1 MLTGP
6 AGIVY
11 KHFEKV
17 TDPRAN
23 RGPTH
28 NLHEM
33 IFMALTA
40 TVCGANGW
48 ADVERFVDARYDWF
62 EKYISMEEG
71 IPSHDTFGRVFAKL
85 DTGEFLSAMHGWADE
100 FAGNLRDK
108 GVAIDGKVLR
118 GSFDKASGKSAIH
131 TITAF
136 AVGTRTVLRQ
146 MTVDDKSNEI
156 PAVPVLLRLLD
167 LEGAIVTLDAMHCQT
182 ETAQAI
188 IDAEADYILSVKGN
202 QRTLYN
208 YLLTKFIEF
217 GETDFSVEGLRRLIT
232 CEKSHGRLERR
243 EYYVIAVSDE
253 DRTTLNRWPGLVSVG
268 MVVRQRTIGEKEEL
282 ETSFFITSMAAKVRS
297 LAAHIRGHWA
307 IENSQH
313 HVLDV
318 TFAEDASRIRS
329 GTAPEI
335 SASIRRM
342 ALNILQRDKTVK
354 DNIRGKRL
362 RAGWDET
369 VLNGIWAAFST
380 T

>member
-1 MLTGP
+1 MHTGP

-17 TDPRAN
+17 TDPRAY

-28 NLHEM
+28 DLYEM

-40 TVCGANGW
+40 TMCGANGW

-62 EKYISMEEG
+62 EKYIPMENG

-100 FAGNLRDK
+100 FAGSLRNK
-108 GVAIDGKVLR
+108 GVAIDGKTLR
-118 GSFDKASGKSAIH
+118 GSFDKASGKSAVH

-146 MTVDDKSNEI
+146 MSVDAKSNEI
-156 PAVPVLLRLLD
+156 PAVPVLLKLLD
-167 LEGAIVTLDAMHCQT
+167 LAGAIVTLDAMHCQT

-188 IDAEADYILSVKGN
+188 IDAEADFILSVKAN
-202 QRTLYN
+202 QWNLYK
-208 YLLTKFIEF
+208 YLLDKFVEF
-217 GETDFSVEGLRRLIT
+217 AETDFNAEGLRRLIT

-243 EYYVIAVSDE
+243 TYYAIAVSDE
-253 DRTTLNRWPGLVSVG
+253 DRKVLKRWPGLHSVG
-268 MVVRQRTIGEKEEL
+268 MVVRERTIGEKDEL
-282 ETSFFITSMAAKVRS
+282 QTSFFITSLAPKVRA
-297 LAAHIRGHWA
+297 LASHIRGHWG

-313 HVLDV
+313 YILDV
-318 TFAEDASRIRS
+318 TFAEDSSRIRS

-342 ALNILQRDKTVK
+342 ALNILQRDKSVK

-369 VLNGIWAAFST
+369 VLDKIWAAFST
-380 T
+380 N

>member
-1 MLTGP
+1 MHTGP

-17 TDPRAN
+17 TDPRAY

-28 NLHEM
+28 DLHEM

-40 TVCGANGW
+40 TMCGANGW
-48 ADVERFVDARYDWF
+48 ADVERFVEARYDWF
-62 EKYISMEEG
+62 EKYIPMENG

-85 DTGEFLSAMHGWADE
+85 DTGDFLSAMHGWADE
-100 FAGNLRDK
+100 FAGSLRNK

-118 GSFDKASGKSAIH
+118 GSFDKASGKSASH

-146 MTVDDKSNEI
+146 MFVDAKSNEI
-156 PAVPVLLRLLD
+156 PAVPVLLKLLE
-167 LEGAIVTLDAMHCQT
+167 LAGAIVTLDAMHCQT

-202 QRTLYN
+202 QQNLYK
-208 YLLTKFIEF
+208 YLLNKFVEF
-217 GETDFSVEGLRRLIT
+217 AESDFSVEGLRRLIT
-232 CEKSHGRLERR
+232 REKSHGRIERR
-243 EYYVIAVSDE
+243 TYYAIAVSDE
-253 DRTTLNRWPGLVSVG
+253 DRKVLKRWPGLQSVG
-268 MVVRQRTIGEKEEL
+268 MVVRERTIGDKDEL
-282 ETSFFITSMAAKVRS
+282 ETSFFITSLAPKVRA
-297 LAAHIRGHWA
+297 LADHIRGHWG

-313 HVLDV
+313 YVLDV
-318 TFAEDASRIRS
+318 TFAEDSSRIRS
-329 GTAPEI
+329 GTAPQI
-335 SASIRRM
+335 SSSIRRM
-342 ALNILQRDKTVK
+342 ALNILQRDKSVK

-369 VLNGIWAAFST
+369 VLDKIWAAFST
-380 T
+380 N

>member
-17 TDPRAN
+17 TDPRAD

-28 NLHEM
+28 DLHEM

-62 EKYISMEEG
+62 EKYIPMEKG
-71 IPSHDTFGRVFAKL
+71 IPSHDTFGRIFARL
-85 DTGEFLSAMHGWADE
+85 DTGEFLSAMHRWADE
-100 FAGNLRDK
+100 FAGNLRNK
-108 GVAIDGKVLR
+108 GVAIDGKTLR
-118 GSFDKASGKSAIH
+118 GSFDKASGKSAVQ

-146 MTVDDKSNEI
+146 MSVDAKSNEI
-156 PAVPVLLRLLD
+156 PAVPLLLQLLELD
-167 LEGAIVTLDAMHCQT
+167 GAIVTLDAMHCQT

-188 IDAEADYILSVKGN
+188 IDAKADYILSVKAN
-202 QRTLYN
+202 QRNLYK
-208 YLLTKFIEF
+208 LLLDKFVEF
-217 GETDFSVEGLRRLIT
+217 AESDFNVEGLRRLIT

-243 EYYVIAVSDE
+243 TYYAIEISDE
-253 DRTTLNRWPGLVSVG
+253 DRKVFKRWPGLQSVG
-268 MVVRQRTIGEKEEL
+268 MVVRERTIGEKDEL
-282 ETSFFITSMAAKVRS
+282 ETSFFITSLAPKVRA
-297 LAAHIRGHWA
+297 LASHIRGHWG

-369 VLNGIWAAFST
+369 VLDRIWTAFST
-380 T
+380 S

>member
-1 MLTGP
+1 MHTGP

-17 TDPRAN
+17 ADPRAD

-28 NLHEM
+28 DLHEM

-40 TVCGANGW
+40 TICGANGW
-48 ADVERFVDARYDWF
+48 ADVERFVDARYEWF
-62 EKYISMEEG
+62 EQYIPMESG
-71 IPSHDTFGRVFAKL
+71 VPSHDTFGRIFARL
-85 DTGEFLSAMHGWADE
+85 DTGEFLSAMHGWVDE
-100 FAGNLRDK
+100 FAGNLRNK
-108 GVAIDGKVLR
+108 GIAIDGKTLR
-118 GSFDKASGKSAIH
+118 GSFDTASGKSAVH

-146 MTVDDKSNEI
+146 MSVDAKSNEI
-156 PAVPVLLRLLD
+156 PAVPLLLKLLELD
-167 LEGAIVTLDAMHCQT
+167 GAIVTLDAMHCQT
-182 ETAQAI
+182 VTAQAI
-188 IDAEADYILSVKGN
+188 VDAEADYILSVKAN
-202 QRTLYN
+202 QPILYD
-208 YLLTKFIEF
+208 YLLNKFIEF
-217 GETDFSVEGLRRLIT
+217 GESDYSVEGLRRLIT
-232 CEKSHGRLERR
+232 CEKSHGRGERR
-243 EYYVIAVSDE
+243 EYYAIAVSDA
-253 DRTTLNRWPGLVSVG
+253 DRKALKRWPGLQSVG
-268 MVVRQRTIGEKEEL
+268 MVVRERIIGDKKEL
-282 ETSFFITSMAAKVRS
+282 ETSFFITSLPPKVRA
-297 LAAHIRGHWA
+297 LADHIRGHWG

-313 HVLDV
+313 HILDV
-318 TFAEDASRIRS
+318 TFTEDASRIRS

-369 VLNGIWAAFST
+369 VLDRIWAAFST

>member
-1 MLTGP
+1 MHTGP

-17 TDPRAN
+17 TDPRAY

-28 NLHEM
+28 DLHEM

-48 ADVERFVDARYDWF
+48 ADVERFVDARFDWF
-62 EKYISMEEG
+62 EKYIPMENG
-71 IPSHDTFGRVFAKL
+71 IPSHDTFGRIFAKL

-100 FAGNLRDK
+100 FAGNLRNK
-108 GVAIDGKVLR
+108 GIAIDGKTLR
-118 GSFDKASGKSAIH
+118 GSFDKASGKSAVH

-146 MTVDDKSNEI
+146 MSVDVKSNEI
-156 PAVPVLLRLLD
+156 PAVPLLLQLLELD
-167 LEGAIVTLDAMHCQT
+167 GAIVTLDAMHCQT

-202 QRTLYN
+202 QQNLYK
-208 YLLTKFIEF
+208 YLLNKFVEF
-217 GETDFSVEGLRRLIT
+217 AESDFTTEGLRRLIT
-232 CEKSHGRLERR
+232 REKSHGRLERR
-243 EYYVIAVSDE
+243 TYYAIAVSDE
-253 DRTTLNRWPGLVSVG
+253 DTKVLKRWPGLQSVG
-268 MVVRQRTIGEKEEL
+268 MVVRERTIGEKDEL
-282 ETSFFITSMAAKVRS
+282 ETSFFITSLAPKVRS
-297 LAAHIRGHWA
+297 LAEHIRGHWG

-313 HVLDV
+313 YILDV
-318 TFAEDASRIRS
+318 TFAEDSSRIRS

-369 VLNGIWAAFST
+369 VLDKIWAAFST

>member
-1 MLTGP
+1 MHTGP

-17 TDPRAN
+17 TDPRAY

-28 NLHEM
+28 DLHEM

-40 TVCGANGW
+40 TMCGANGW

-62 EKYISMEEG
+62 ERYIPMENG
-71 IPSHDTFGRVFAKL
+71 VPSHDTFGRIFAKL

-100 FAGNLRDK
+100 FAGSLRNK
-108 GVAIDGKVLR
+108 GVAIDGKLLR
-118 GSFDKASGKSAIH
+118 GSFDTASGKSAVH

-146 MTVDDKSNEI
+146 MFVDAKSNEI
-156 PAVPVLLRLLD
+156 PAVPVLLKLLD
-167 LEGAIVTLDAMHCQT
+167 LAGAIVTLDAMHCQT

-202 QRTLYN
+202 QQNLYK
-208 YLLTKFIEF
+208 YLLNKFVEF
-217 GETDFSVEGLRRLIT
+217 AETDFSVEGLRRLIT
-232 CEKSHGRLERR
+232 REKSHGRIERR
-243 EYYVIAVSDE
+243 TYYAIAVSDE
-253 DRTTLNRWPGLVSVG
+253 DRTVLKRWPGLQSVG
-268 MVVRQRTIGEKEEL
+268 MVVRERTIGEKDEL
-282 ETSFFITSMAAKVRS
+282 ETSFFITSHVPKVRA
-297 LAAHIRGHWA
+297 LADHIRGHWS

-313 HVLDV
+313 YVLDV
-318 TFAEDASRIRS
+318 TFAEDSSRIRS
-329 GTAPEI
+329 GTAPQI
-335 SASIRRM
+335 SSSIRRM
-342 ALNILQRDKTVK
+342 ALNILQRDKSVK

-369 VLNGIWAAFST
+369 VLDKIWAAFST
-380 T
+380 N

>member
-1 MLTGP
+1 MYTGP

-17 TDPRAN
+17 TDPRAD

-28 NLHEM
+28 DLHEM

-40 TVCGANGW
+40 TMCGANGW

-62 EKYISMEEG
+62 EQYIPMESG
-71 IPSHDTFGRVFAKL
+71 IPSHDTFGRVFAKI

-100 FAGNLRDK
+100 FAGNLRNK
-108 GVAIDGKVLR
+108 GVAIDGKTLR
-118 GSFDKASGKSAIH
+118 GSFDKASGKSAVH

-146 MTVDDKSNEI
+146 MSVDAKSNEI
-156 PAVPVLLRLLD
+156 PAVPVLLKLLD
-167 LEGAIVTLDAMHCQT
+167 LAGAIVTLDAMHCQV
-182 ETAQAI
+182 ETAQAL
-188 IDAEADYILSVKGN
+188 IDAEAD
-202 QRTLYN
+202 
-208 YLLTKFIEF
+208 
-217 GETDFSVEGLRRLIT
+217 
-232 CEKSHGRLERR
+232 
-243 EYYVIAVSDE
+243 YVIAVSDE
-253 DRTTLNRWPGLVSVG
+253 DRKSLKRWPGLQSVG
-268 MVVRQRTIGEKEEL
+268 MVVRQRIIDDKVQL
-282 ETSFFITSMAAKVRS
+282 ETSFFITSQALKVRT
-297 LAAHIRGHWA
+297 LAEHIRGHWA

-313 HVLDV
+313 YVLDV
-318 TFAEDASRIRS
+318 TFAEDSSRIRS

-369 VLNGIWAAFST
+369 VLDRIWAAFST

>member
-1 MLTGP
+1 MHTGP

-17 TDPRAN
+17 TDPRSY

-28 NLHEM
+28 DLHEM

-40 TVCGANGW
+40 TMCGANGW

-62 EKYISMEEG
+62 EKYIPMENG

-100 FAGNLRDK
+100 FAGSLRNK
-108 GVAIDGKVLR
+108 GVAIDGKTLR
-118 GSFDKASGKSAIH
+118 GSFDKASGKSAVH

-146 MTVDDKSNEI
+146 MSVDAKSNEI
-156 PAVPVLLRLLD
+156 PAVPVLLKLLD
-167 LEGAIVTLDAMHCQT
+167 LAGAIVTLDAMHCQT

-188 IDAEADYILSVKGN
+188 IDAEADFILSVKAN
-202 QRTLYN
+202 QRNLYK
-208 YLLTKFIEF
+208 YLLDKFVEF
-217 GETDFSVEGLRRLIT
+217 AESDFNTEGLRRLIT

-243 EYYVIAVSDE
+243 TYYAIAVSDE
-253 DRTTLNRWPGLVSVG
+253 DRKVLKRWPGLQSVG
-268 MVVRQRTIGEKEEL
+268 MVVRERTIGEKDEL
-282 ETSFFITSMAAKVRS
+282 ETSFFITSLAPKVRA
-297 LAAHIRGHWA
+297 LASHIRGHWG

-313 HVLDV
+313 YILDV
-318 TFAEDASRIRS
+318 TFAEDSSRIRS

-369 VLNGIWAAFST
+369 VLDKIWAAFST
-380 T
+380 N